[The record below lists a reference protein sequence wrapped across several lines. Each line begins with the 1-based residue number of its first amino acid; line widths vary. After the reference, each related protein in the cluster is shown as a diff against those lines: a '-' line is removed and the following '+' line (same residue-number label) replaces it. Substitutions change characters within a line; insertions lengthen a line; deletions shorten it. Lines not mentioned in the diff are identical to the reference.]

1 MLGDVWWML
10 LPSPFPQLYC
20 LFSFLER
27 AIMLSLL
34 AAMFLVLGL
43 MLWLVCSGGALC
55 NQETN
60 QRFFSFLYEKTLS
73 YFIQLLA
80 S

>member
-1 MLGDVWWML
+1 
-10 LPSPFPQLYC
+10 
-20 LFSFLER
+20 
-27 AIMLSLL
+27 MLSLL

-60 QRFFSFLYEKTLS
+60 QRFFSFSYEKTLS